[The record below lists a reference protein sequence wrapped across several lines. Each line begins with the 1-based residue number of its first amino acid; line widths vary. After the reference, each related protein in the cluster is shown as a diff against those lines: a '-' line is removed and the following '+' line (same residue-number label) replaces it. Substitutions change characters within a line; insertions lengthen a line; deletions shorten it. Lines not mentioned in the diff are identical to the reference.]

1 MLSFDFNTYC
11 ENEINIDINK
21 KDEIKDKLYKSSMT
35 GWLDRIDKSL
45 VEDIKRVAE
54 DIRKHSKCLVV
65 IGIGGSF
72 LGSKAV
78 YEMTKSYFDDGFKV
92 IYAGN
97 NLSSKYLTEL
107 LNYLSKV
114 DFSINVISK
123 SGTTMEPSIAYEYIK
138 RLMVN
143 KYDSEELKKRII
155 ITTDPIKGT
164 LREEVNKEGYIS
176 FPIPENIGG
185 RYSIMTAAHLLP
197 LAFNI
202 NIDKLIEGYYKGL
215 EYFDDAYNYA
225 LQRVELFNKGYS
237 VESYTVYEE
246 NMYYFA
252 EWIKQ
257 LYGETEGKDGKGLLP
272 VSTIQP
278 RDLHSLGQFIQ
289 SGNKILFETFI
300 KVKESMELSYKSSDL
315 HTVNNLV
322 LDSVRTA
329 HKKGDVP
336 SLLIEL
342 EKVDE
347 YNIGELMMF
356 FMIGAGLSG
365 YLFGVEPFDQ
375 PGVEIY
381 KEEVRNN
388 LKNL

>member
-21 KDEIKDKLYKSSMT
+21 RDEIKDKLYKSNMT
-35 GWLDRIDKSL
+35 GWLDRIDNML
-45 VEDIKRVAE
+45 VEDIKRVVDE
-54 DIRKHSKCLVV
+54 IRKHSQCLVV

-97 NLSSKYLTEL
+97 NLSSKYLKEL
-107 LNYLSKV
+107 LDYLSMV

-138 RLMVN
+138 RLMVD
-143 KYDSEELKKRII
+143 KYDKEELKKRII
-155 ITTDPIKGT
+155 ITTDPVKGT

-202 NIDKLIEGYYKGL
+202 NIDKFIDGYYKGL
-215 EYFDDAYNYA
+215 EYFDAAYEYA
-225 LQRVELFNKGYS
+225 LKRIELFNKGYN

-300 KVKESMELSYKSSDL
+300 KVKESEKIDYKSSDL

>member
-1 MLSFDFNTYC
+1 MLRFDFNTYC
-11 ENEINIDINK
+11 ENKIKIDKDK
-21 KDEIKDKLYKSSMT
+21 KVEIKEKLYNSNMT
-35 GWLDRIDKSL
+35 GWLDKVDNNLIN
-45 VEDIKRVAE
+45 DIKNVVN
-54 DIRKHSKCLVV
+54 DIKKHSKCLVV

-78 YEMTKSYFDDGFKV
+78 YEMMKSYFDDGFKV

-97 NLSSKYLTEL
+97 NLSSNYLNEL
-107 LNYLSKV
+107 LDYLFKV

-123 SGTTMEPSIAYEYIK
+123 SGTTMEPSIAYQYIK
-138 RLMVN
+138 KLMED
-143 KYDSEELKKRII
+143 KYNGEELKKRII

-164 LREEVNKEGYIS
+164 LREEVNNEGYVS

-202 NIDKLIEGYYKGL
+202 DIDKFVEGYYKGL
-215 EYFDDAYNYA
+215 EYFDDAYYYA
-225 LQRVELFNKGYS
+225 LLRTNLFDKGYS

-300 KVKESMELSYKSSDL
+300 KVKESDILEYKSSDL

-329 HKKGDVP
+329 HYKGDVP
-336 SLLIEL
+336 SILIEL

-365 YLFGVEPFDQ
+365 YLFEVEPFDQ

>member
-11 ENEINIDINK
+11 DNEVKIDINNRN
-21 KDEIKDKLYKSSMT
+21 EIKDKLYKSNMT
-35 GWLDRIDKSL
+35 GWLDKIDNML
-45 VEDIKRVAE
+45 VEDIKRAVDE
-54 DIRKHSKCLVV
+54 IRKHSQCLVV

-97 NLSSKYLTEL
+97 NLSSKYLKEL
-107 LNYLSKV
+107 LDYLSTV

-138 RLMVN
+138 RLMVD
-143 KYDSEELKKRII
+143 KYDKEELKKRII
-155 ITTDPIKGT
+155 ITTDPVKGT
-164 LREEVNKEGYIS
+164 LREEVNKEVYIS

-202 NIDKLIEGYYKGL
+202 NVDKFIDGYYKGL
-215 EYFDDAYNYA
+215 EYFDDAYEYA
-225 LQRVELFNKGYS
+225 LKRIELFNKGYN

-272 VSTIQP
+272 ISTIQP

-300 KVKESMELSYKSSDL
+300 KVKESEKINYKSSDL

-365 YLFGVEPFDQ
+365 YLFEVEPFDQ

>member
-11 ENEINIDINK
+11 ENEVKIDINNRN
-21 KDEIKDKLYKSSMT
+21 EIKDKLYKSNMT
-35 GWLDRIDKSL
+35 GWLDKIDVML
-45 VEDIKRVAE
+45 VEDIKRAVAE
-54 DIRKHSKCLVV
+54 IKKHSQCLVV

-97 NLSSKYLTEL
+97 NLSSKYLKEL
-107 LNYLSKV
+107 LDYLSMV

-138 RLMVN
+138 RLMVD
-143 KYDSEELKKRII
+143 KYDKEELKERII
-155 ITTDPIKGT
+155 ITTDPVKGT

-202 NIDKLIEGYYKGL
+202 NIDKFIDGYYKGL
-215 EYFDDAYNYA
+215 EYFDVAYEYA
-225 LQRVELFNKGYS
+225 LKRIELFNKGYN

-300 KVKESMELSYKSSDL
+300 KVKESETINYKSSDF

>member
-1 MLSFDFNTYC
+1 
-11 ENEINIDINK
+11 
-21 KDEIKDKLYKSSMT
+21 
-35 GWLDRIDKSL
+35 
-45 VEDIKRVAE
+45 
-54 DIRKHSKCLVV
+54 
-65 IGIGGSF
+65 
-72 LGSKAV
+72 
-78 YEMTKSYFDDGFKV
+78 
-92 IYAGN
+92 
-97 NLSSKYLTEL
+97 
-107 LNYLSKV
+107 
-114 DFSINVISK
+114 
-123 SGTTMEPSIAYEYIK
+123 
-138 RLMVN
+138 
-143 KYDSEELKKRII
+143 
-155 ITTDPIKGT
+155 
-164 LREEVNKEGYIS
+164 
-176 FPIPENIGG
+176 
-185 RYSIMTAAHLLP
+185 
-197 LAFNI
+197 
-202 NIDKLIEGYYKGL
+202 
-215 EYFDDAYNYA
+215 
-225 LQRVELFNKGYS
+225 
-237 VESYTVYEE
+237 
-246 NMYYFA
+246 MYYFA